1 MWSFMNGMRKE
12 LAVHRLT
19 MQNAQV
25 VNLERSRNTY
35 VLLANRLAVKV
46 RSYGEEADKLR
57 YLRANVHKQ
66 VVG

>member
-1 MWSFMNGMRKE
+1 MWSFMNGIRKDI
-12 LAVHRLT
+12 AVHRLT

-57 YLRANVHKQ
+57 YLRAIANMQ